1 MTNKEKEM
9 ELGHVPGT
17 TIAAIVAVTVI
28 CFFIPIL
35 LATVGKVR
43 FRGQIR
49 ALLWGVLI
57 FIISAMLLEQMMH
70 VFVLNITGGKI
81 TDNIWIYGLYGAT
94 AAAVFEET
102 GRYLGFKFL
111 NKKGMLNQSNG
122 FMLGVGHGGAE
133 AIFVVGLTY
142 ISNLFIAMSINSGIL
157 QEELV
162 KMDKELAQQTFEQI
176 SPLWASPSYIFCLAG
191 IERIFAIA
199 LQISFAMLM
208 YQAVKNAEQRILG
221 MVFFFHFAVD
231 FTVVIVSNYFGNIA
245 AEIAVAI
252 CTVAVVYV
260 AYTENKK
267 GKALGK

>member
-1 MTNKEKEM
+1 M
-9 ELGHVPGT
+9 ELGHVPGS
-17 TIAAIVAVTVI
+17 TIAALVATTVI

-43 FRGQIR
+43 YRGQIR
-49 ALLWGVLI
+49 ALLWGILI

-70 VFVLNITGGKI
+70 VFVLNITGGRI
-81 TDNIWIYGLYGAT
+81 TDNIWIYGIYGAT

-102 GRYLGFKFL
+102 GRYLGFKYL
-111 NKKGMLNQSNG
+111 NKKGMLSQSNS
-122 FMLGVGHGGAE
+122 FMLGIGHGGAE

-157 QEELV
+157 QEELG
-162 KMDKELAQQTFEQI
+162 KMDKALAKQTFEQI
-176 SPLWASPSYIFCLAG
+176 TPLWDSPSYIFCLAG
-191 IERIFAIA
+191 IERIFALA

-208 YQAVKNAEQRILG
+208 YQAVKNANQRILG

-231 FTVVIVSNYFGNIA
+231 FTVLIVGKYFGNVV
-245 AEIAVAI
+245 AEITVAI
-252 CTVAVVYV
+252 LAAFVVYV

-267 GKALGK
+267 GKTLRK